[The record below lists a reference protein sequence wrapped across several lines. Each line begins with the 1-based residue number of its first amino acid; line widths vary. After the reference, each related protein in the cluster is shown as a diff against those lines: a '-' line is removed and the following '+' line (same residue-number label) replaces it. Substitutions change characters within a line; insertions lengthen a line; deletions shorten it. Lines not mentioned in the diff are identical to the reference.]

1 MLYTNINSHGGDFDS
16 TFHNQLKKSQNVRI
30 ASGYFSLDILQ
41 KYEPLLLEKAQ
52 QNQCKILLGMA
63 FYEGLSQ
70 KQFSLVE
77 KLNAKMITMKTDSGF
92 YVTNGRKYHG
102 KIFQLNNET
111 YLGSS
116 NFSSSGFKGNIEA
129 TVKCTKEQEKKINS
143 FLDSLFSKEH
153 SIKVENA
160 KIPIKGKVK
169 LIGDK
174 AKGTWET
181 LKSHNIKETS
191 PEVNLNEKVA
201 TYDLLELA
209 EHEKSNLN
217 IFFGKGRENKK
228 TKIIIPRPWYEF
240 EIIAGKK
247 ITSSKGYPTGS
258 FLAYT
263 DDGFI
268 IPMKTSG
275 DYKKNLRSEG
285 GLQVFGR
292 WFKGR
297 LEDSGVLNKFE
308 QITPE
313 TLMEYG
319 KTKLT
324 LYKMKKE
331 DCYYMR
337 WEN

>member
-1 MLYTNINSHGGDFDS
+1 MLYTNIGSHGGNFET
-16 TFHNQLKKSQNVRI
+16 TFHEQLKRAHNVKI

-52 QNQCKILLGMA
+52 HHQCKILLGMA

-70 KQFSLVE
+70 KQFDLVE
-77 KLNAKMITMKTDSGF
+77 KLNTQMLTMGTESGF

-102 KIFQLNNET
+102 KIFQLNGKT
-111 YLGSS
+111 FLGSS

-129 TVKCTKEQEKKINS
+129 TLMCSEEQEEKINH
-143 FLDSLFSKEH
+143 FLESLFSKEH
-153 SIKVENA
+153 AIKVENA
-160 KIPIKGKVK
+160 QIPIRGKIK
-169 LIGDK
+169 LIGNK
-174 AKGTWET
+174 AKGTWES
-181 LKSHNIKETS
+181 LKRHKITETS
-191 PEVNLNEKVA
+191 PEVRLQDKVA

-240 EIIAGKK
+240 EIIASKK
-247 ITSSKGYPTGS
+247 ITASPDYPKGN

-263 DDGFI
+263 DDGYI
-268 IPMKTSG
+268 MPMKTSG

-297 LEDSGVLNKFE
+297 LEDNGVLSKFE

-313 TLMEYG
+313 TILEYG
-319 KTKLT
+319 KTKLS
-324 LYKMKKE
+324 LYKMRTE
-331 DCYYMR
+331 GSYYMK
-337 WEN
+337 WED

>member
-1 MLYTNINSHGGDFDS
+1 MLYTNISSHGGNFDVE
-16 TFHNQLKKSQNVRI
+16 FHKQLTSSQDVKI
-30 ASGYFSLDILQ
+30 ASGYFSLDVLK

-52 QNQCKILLGMA
+52 QHQCKILLGMA

-70 KQFSLVE
+70 KQFDLVE
-77 KLNAKMITMKTDSGF
+77 KLNNQMIEMETDSGF

-102 KIFQLNNET
+102 KIFQLNGKT
-111 YLGSS
+111 FLGSS

-129 TVKCTKEQEKKINS
+129 TVKCTKEQEDKINR

-153 SIKVENA
+153 AIKVENA
-160 KIPIKGKVK
+160 QIPIRGKIK
-169 LIGDK
+169 LIGSK
-174 AKGTWET
+174 AKGTWEA
-181 LKSHNIKETS
+181 LKRHNITETS
-191 PEVNLNEKVA
+191 PEVRLQEKVA

-228 TKIIIPRPWYEF
+228 TKIIVPRPWYEF
-240 EIIAGKK
+240 EIIASKK
-247 ITSSKGYPTGS
+247 VTASQDYPKGN

-263 DDGFI
+263 DDGYI
-268 IPMKTSG
+268 MPMKTSG

-297 LEDSGVLNKFE
+297 LEDCGVLSKFE

-313 TLMEYG
+313 TILEYG

-324 LYKMKKE
+324 LYKMKT
-331 DCYYMR
+331 DGCYYMR
-337 WEN
+337 WED

>member
-1 MLYTNINSHGGDFDS
+1 MLYTNIGSHGGNFET
-16 TFHNQLKKSQNVRI
+16 TFHEQLKRAHNVKI

-52 QNQCKILLGMA
+52 HHQCKILLGMA

-70 KQFSLVE
+70 KQFDLVD
-77 KLNAKMITMKTDSGF
+77 KLNKQMITMETESGF

-102 KIFQLNNET
+102 KIFQLNGKT
-111 YLGSS
+111 FLGSS

-129 TVKCTKEQEKKINS
+129 TVQCSKEQEEKIS
-143 FLDSLFSKEH
+143 DFLNSLFSKEH

-160 KIPIKGKVK
+160 QIPIKGKIT
-169 LIGDK
+169 LIGNK
-174 AKGTWET
+174 AKGTWESLRRHQLT
-181 LKSHNIKETS
+181 EGS
-191 PEVNLNEKVA
+191 PDIRLDQKIA

-228 TKIIIPRPWYEF
+228 TKVIIPRPWYEF
-240 EIIAGKK
+240 EIIASKK
-247 ITSSKGYPTGS
+247 ITASPDYPQGN

-263 DDGFI
+263 DDGYI
-268 IPMKTSG
+268 MPMKTSG

-297 LEDSGVLNKFE
+297 LEDDGVLTKFE

-313 TLMEYG
+313 TILEYG

-324 LYKMKKE
+324 LYKMNRE
-331 DCYYMR
+331 GCYYMR
-337 WEN
+337 WEA